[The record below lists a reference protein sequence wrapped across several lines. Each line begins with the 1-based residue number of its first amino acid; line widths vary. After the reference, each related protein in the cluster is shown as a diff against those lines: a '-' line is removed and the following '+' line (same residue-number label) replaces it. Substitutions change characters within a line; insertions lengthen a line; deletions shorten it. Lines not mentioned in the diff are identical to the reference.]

1 MKRPHALGLQLTLF
15 RLPWRRPSNVV
26 RAGCLL
32 VAAGLFSFYAVAL
45 APSLNH
51 TLRDHWAA
59 AERGDT
65 AVARDLRDRF
75 RNDHRKA
82 ELILQVNLLLVL
94 GGLAASAVA
103 LGPDPKPTGGLPAP
117 ALLQQ
122 R

>member
-1 MKRPHALGLQLTLF
+1 MAQT
-15 RLPWRRPSNVV
+15 PSNLHN
-26 RAGCLL
+26 LL
-32 VAAGLFSFYAVAL
+32 PAELMRISNNYNHLFEQPTLFYAVAL

-51 TLRDHWAA
+51 TLRDYWAA

-65 AVARDLRDRF
+65 AVALDLRDRF
-75 RNDHRKA
+75 RNDHRRA